1 MVFNTLSSVAYDV
14 NFYTGSPMV
23 VYFYFLRGG
32 EPPLIC
38 ETSIRIEVNDS
49 PCIKAKYLY

>member
-23 VYFYFLRGG
+23 VYFYFLKGG